1 MNFSLCSYIRKEL
14 KKKENNT
21 LILKIA
27 CALLVWF
34 SLLKH
39 LLENVNLSL
48 SVSRYTIIYTH
59 YIMQSLYRSQSR
71 SHPPMS
77 LTVHSYSRLEMLV
90 ISVVSV
96 VLPIQS
102 KYMDSFRTKWRQF
115 WFRNRLCTS
124 RGEILYIIMDVID
137 RFKIESF
144 QNRLLIN
151 LMQKI
156 PF

>member
-115 WFRNRLCTS
+115 WFRNRLYTS